1 MKNDFGIRSFL
12 SSQKSSLS
20 KCILLLLDLVT
31 LLRLMVV
38 RVTLLRL
45 LLALVT
51 LRLLP
56 VALVTPLLLPVV
68 PAILL
73 PPVSSVSVIP

>member
-31 LLRLMVV
+31 LLHLMVV

-45 LLALVT
+45 LRALATT
-51 LRLLP
+51 LLHMALP
-56 VALVTPLLLPVV
+56 IAVLPMMIA
-68 PAILL
+68 PFIDDDT
-73 PPVSSVSVIP
+73 S